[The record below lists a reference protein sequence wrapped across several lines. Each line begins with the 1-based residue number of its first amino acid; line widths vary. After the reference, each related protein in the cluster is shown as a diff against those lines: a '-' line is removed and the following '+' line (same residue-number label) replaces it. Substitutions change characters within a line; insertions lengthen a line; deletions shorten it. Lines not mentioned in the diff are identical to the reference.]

1 MDAAN
6 EAANQAESKRPVQG
20 SPEWHLAEALRLQ
33 AAEAADEFIAAL
45 LFADCPA
52 DESAMPADTR

>member
-6 EAANQAESKRPVQG
+6 EAANAAESKCPVHG
-20 SPEWHLAEALRLQ
+20 SPEWQQAEGLRLQ

-52 DESAMPADTR
+52 DEPAMPADAR